1 MLYPA
6 NWLDPLIVA
15 AMAGTWLPDWAMLA
29 GSACLQLL
37 TELSPLPSVCVC
49 VSHFPLPGRE
59 IRARFIL
66 YKKSGGK
73 IQNLFNSHEKE
84 GNTVRIN
91 SPLN

>member
-37 TELSPLPSVCVC
+37 TELSPLPCVCVC
-49 VSHFPLPGRE
+49 VCPIS
-59 IRARFIL
+59 L
-66 YKKSGGK
+66 YLAGKSGPVSFYIRNQEGK
-73 IQNLFNSHEKE
+73 SKIYLIVTKKKE
-84 GNTVRIN
+84 TQSESI
-91 SPLN
+91 LH